1 MRQTGSEFVEVM
13 KKLVKS
19 RGLFMKHD
27 FSQLF
32 PTMENDTDI
41 QDDDSRTQLSFKS
54 ISLSTDHKKK
64 VEEETK

>member
-27 FSQLF
+27 YSQIF
-32 PTMENDTDI
+32 PTIENDTDLK
-41 QDDDSRTQLSFKS
+41 DDDSRTQLSVKS
-54 ISLSTDHKKK
+54 VSLSTDHKKK